1 MTMANG
7 QESSLLAAMPPGIGD
22 LTFASE
28 VWVDAAREILTNA
41 ATQHADAL
49 AVMRLPGCIAGAN
62 SPGGRALKALR

>member
-49 AVMRLPGCIAGAN
+49 AASLA
-62 SPGGRALKALR
+62 ALREQTRLVGAL